1 MNSPR
6 FTITGGSGGYYV
18 NEDGSALSSV
28 SGAYAIDGSGN
39 VSAISGTPYVITGSG
54 TEVLAS
60 PGSTGDSFTVSG
72 TGNGHNVG
80 MSQWGAYAMAQAGKT
95 YVDILKFYYTGVE
108 IR

>member
-1 MNSPR
+1 M
-6 FTITGGSGGYYV
+6 
-18 NEDGSALSSV
+18 
-28 SGAYAIDGSGN
+28 
-39 VSAISGTPYVITGSG
+39 SAISGTPHFITGSG
-54 TEVLAS
+54 TEVLTS
-60 PGSTGDSFTVSG
+60 SGSVGDSFVVTG